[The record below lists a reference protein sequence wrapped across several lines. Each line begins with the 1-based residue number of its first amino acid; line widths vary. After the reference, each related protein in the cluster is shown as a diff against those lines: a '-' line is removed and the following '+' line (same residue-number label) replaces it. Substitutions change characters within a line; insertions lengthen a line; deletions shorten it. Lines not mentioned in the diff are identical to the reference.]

1 MRIITRF
8 LQARRRSKALKLMM
22 KAPYAVRMEAQNNY
36 TQDIMF
42 NVLLE
47 DCMGDLREE
56 VFGHGKPALIHPDE
70 RVVKVIYPDQV
81 SGGSIP
87 VASSKRGKE
96 LRGEG
101 AGIRNKLASLKNIM
115 EETDTIAA
123 FVAQALRKFNE
134 MVGLFPDFGFYS
146 TKDKVYFRMDG
157 KNYEITI
164 KEQELS

>member
-8 LQARRRSKALKLMM
+8 KRWRERNRWEREPKQVRFITRDNFGHSMM
-22 KAPYAVRMEAQNNY
+22 FE
-36 TQDIMF
+36 
-42 NVLLE
+42 VLLRSF
-47 DCMGDLREE
+47 DGAMDLRLLKYKEPIT
-56 VFGHGKPALIHPDE
+56 VPPGWAVATVRQPALLHGQWGE
-70 RVVKVIYPDQV
+70 E
-81 SGGSIP
+81 GSP

-96 LRGEG
+96 LRGEV

-157 KNYEITI
+157 KNYEVTI